1 MADLAAV
8 QAYQAAI
15 RSAQDAAKS
24 PSSPAEQAG
33 GMDFGAL
40 VANAVTQTGQSL
52 QGAEAM
58 TAASVTGQAE
68 LVDVVTAVSA
78 AEIQLETVVA
88 VRDEV
93 VRAYQEIL
101 RMPI

>member
-1 MADLAAV
+1 MADISAV

-15 RSAQDAAKS
+15 RAAQNAATGNTAS
-24 PSSPAEQAG
+24 NDTPEI
-33 GMDFGAL
+33 DFGGL
-40 VANAVTQTGQSL
+40 VANAIQDTSEVLQQSEQMTQ
-52 QGAEAM
+52 AAAM
-58 TAASVTGQAE
+58 GEAE

-78 AEIQLETVVA
+78 AELSLQTVVA

-101 RMPI
+101 KMPI

>member
-1 MADLAAV
+1 MAGDLTGV

-15 RSAQDAAKS
+15 RSAQNVAGGGADQAGAAEFDFGSLVTDAINNTSGALGH
-24 PSSPAEQAG
+24 AEQ
-33 GMDFGAL
+33 
-40 VANAVTQTGQSL
+40 
-52 QGAEAM
+52 M
-58 TAASVTGQAE
+58 TAASATGQAE
-68 LVDVVTAVSA
+68 LVDVATAVSA
-78 AEIQLETVVA
+78 AEISLETMVA

>member
-1 MADLAAV
+1 MADISAV

-15 RSAQDAAKS
+15 RAAQNSQIGTDATQESAGIDFGGMVVDAIQDTSATIS
-24 PSSPAEQAG
+24 NAEQMTQAAAMG
-33 GMDFGAL
+33 E
-40 VANAVTQTGQSL
+40 AN
-52 QGAEAM
+52 
-58 TAASVTGQAE
+58 

-78 AEIQLETVVA
+78 AELSLETVVA

-101 RMPI
+101 KMPI